1 MQIEID
7 APRPRVLAIG
17 LTDAEVE
24 SLRPVVGSITTTE
37 RMYDVHFE
45 EHDVL
50 IHVNADFSDA
60 AGLLSRRI
68 AFAAPVDTKQPRFPV
83 ASGSGSSSHTPPT
96 RARTQFKPSHS
107 FELTEFANQSGLVS
121 LVRRSCWPA
130 EKATYTGFTGMVHPK
145 RTVYPLLRERLSNP
159 RVLAGI
165 LEEEEDGVVKDSV
178 FWLPDIARSALVDWV
193 RAAFDRWRAADP
205 DTFPVTA
212 EWRRA
217 DQWSSPDEI
226 AARGTLASFDAEEA
240 RRRQEADEKRRA
252 LTSKVDA
259 AEGAGEEWRALLSES
274 GDDLVKAVRD
284 ALELIGFDVID
295 SDALPQNKGKK
306 REDLRVKHE
315 GWTALVEVKGYAGA
329 TKSNDLQ
336 QLNGAAVAYAAS
348 TGSQADALWYVV
360 NAYRETDPAQRETA
374 LGSRE
379 DDLATFAEYSS
390 GSLIDTRDLFA
401 LRQLVATDQMS
412 KEAARAALMSAGA
425 RFVAPSGGPIT
436 TENDPEVSP

>member
-24 SLRPVVGSITTTE
+24 ALRHVVGSLRTTE
-37 RMYDVHFE
+37 SMHDVHFD

-50 IHVNADFSDA
+50 IHVNADFSNA
-60 AGLLSRRI
+60 AGLFSRRV
-68 AFAAPVDTKQPRFPV
+68 AFAAPAQTERPRFAV
-83 ASGSGSSSHTPPT
+83 ASGSGYSDYTPPT
-96 RARTQFKPSHS
+96 AAHTQFKPAHS
-107 FELTEFANQSGLVS
+107 FELTDHAKNAGLAP
-121 LVRRSCWPA
+121 LVRRSCWPE
-130 EKATYTGFTGMVHPK
+130 EKAFYTCFPGTVHPK
-145 RTVYPLLRERLSNP
+145 RTVYPLLRERLSYP
-159 RVLAGI
+159 SVLAGI
-165 LEEEEDGVVKDSV
+165 LEDDEGGAVTDSV
-178 FWLPDIARSALVDWV
+178 FWLPDIARRELIDWV

-205 DTFPVTA
+205 DAFPVTA

-217 DQWSSPDEI
+217 DQWSSPDELE
-226 AARGTLASFDAEEA
+226 ARGTLAAFDAEEA
-240 RRRQEADEKRRA
+240 RRREEADEKRRE
-252 LTSKVDA
+252 LSEKVDV
-259 AEGAGEEWRALLSES
+259 AEGAGEAWRALLLES
-274 GDDLVKAVRD
+274 GDDLVKAVQD

-329 TKSNDLQ
+329 AKSNDLQ
-336 QLNGAAVAYAAS
+336 QLNGAAVAYAAT

-360 NAYRETDPAQRETA
+360 NAHREADPAQRETA
-374 LGSRE
+374 LGARE
-379 DDLATFAEYSS
+379 EDLETFAEYSS

-401 LRQLVATDQMS
+401 LRQIVATDQMS

-425 RFVAPSGGPIT
+425 RFVAPSGGPIAS
-436 TENDPEVSP
+436 ENDSEVSP